1 MVIDWQIAVV
11 GNLDNC
17 QVQVVTRVTIT
28 KVIAI
33 IDTGI
38 MLIVIIMASI
48 IATIATV
55 SIADSTSVASA
66 RPIMAA
72 CIVVMVA
79 IDFDPT
85 SIAL

>member
-1 MVIDWQIAVV
+1 MVTDWQIAAV

-17 QVQVVTRVTIT
+17 QVQVVTKVTII

-33 IDTGI
+33 TDTAI
-38 MLIVIIMASI
+38 MLKVTIIASI
-48 IATIATV
+48 IVTIATI

-66 RPIMAA
+66 MPIEAA

-79 IDFDPT
+79 IDFGPT